1 MSEFGASVNEKKRF
15 ILRNP
20 DGTFMHCFKAGEK
33 DSAAENKEVQN
44 NNNNNQEVDNLTISD
59 DELQFIIENYDQ
71 FDYNVVIKH
80 FLDSF
85 RIYRLLFFL
94 FFISEMGLTCFLMF
108 LTWEK
113 REGTI
118 ITVCIILI
126 IVRGH
131 I

>member
-1 MSEFGASVNEKKRF
+1 MSEFGTSINEKKRF

-20 DGTFMHCFKAGEK
+20 DGTFMHCIKAGEK
-33 DSAAENKEVQN
+33 DSAIENKE
-44 NNNNNQEVDNLTISD
+44 NQPTNRIAGEVDNLTISD
-59 DELQFIIENYDQ
+59 DELQYIIENYDQ

-113 REGTI
+113 RESTI
-118 ITVCIILI
+118 ITVK
-126 IVRGH
+126 
-131 I
+131 

>member
-1 MSEFGASVNEKKRF
+1 MSEFGTSINDKKRF

-20 DGTFMHCFKAGEK
+20 DGTFAHCLKTGEK
-33 DSAAENKEVQN
+33 DSALEQKECPQN
-44 NNNNNQEVDNLTISD
+44 QHIHQDIDNLTISD

-71 FDYNVVIKH
+71 FDYNIVIKH

-118 ITVCIILI
+118 ITVYSL
-126 IVRGH
+126 
-131 I
+131 